1 MQIYV
6 VEAGVTV
13 DDIAKRFSV
22 PAEDI
27 IYSNQLV
34 SPYPLAIGQALLIP
48 IKEEHEKSQLLLS
61 LGYAYPFINPDVL
74 KETLTYL
81 TELAIFSY
89 GFTTEGYLIPPE
101 LPDDWMIT
109 EAINAKTLPILTLTP
124 LGPDGKFS
132 NELITAVVNNQVAK
146 QNLIDQLKNTLQ
158 TKGYKGVDVD
168 FEYIK
173 QEDRDA
179 FTSFVKD
186 LTVQMNALDYRVSV
200 ALAPKTSSEQVGL
213 LYQGKDYGGLGAA
226 ANSVL
231 LMTYEWGYTYGP
243 PMAVAPID
251 KQRQV
256 VEYAITEIPR
266 GKIKLGIPNY
276 GYDWPLPYEK
286 GVTVAKTVGVVEAV
300 QIAVKYGVNIEFDEV
315 AKSPF
320 FRYFDENGIQH
331 EVWFEDVRSMQAK
344 FDLIKEFT
352 LQGCGYW
359 QVMKLFRANWILLDD
374 NFYINK
380 AAAPSTPATPA
391 APATPA
397 EPATPATPTA
407 PATPPSP
414 TTPNTPTT

>member
-1 MQIYV
+1 MN
-6 VEAGVTV
+6 G
-13 DDIAKRFSV
+13 DIQ
-22 PAEDI
+22 DI

-74 KETLTYL
+74 KETLIYL

-89 GFTTEGYLIPPE
+89 GFTTEGNLIPPE
-101 LPDDWMIT
+101 LPDDWMIK

-146 QNLIDQLKNTLQ
+146 QNLIDQLKQMLQ

-186 LTVQMNALDYRVSV
+186 LTVQMNELGYRVSV

-231 LMTYEWGYTYGP
+231 LMTYEWGYTY
-243 PMAVAPID
+243 AHA
-251 KQRQV
+251 
-256 VEYAITEIPR
+256 
-266 GKIKLGIPNY
+266 
-276 GYDWPLPYEK
+276 
-286 GVTVAKTVGVVEAV
+286 
-300 QIAVKYGVNIEFDEV
+300 
-315 AKSPF
+315 
-320 FRYFDENGIQH
+320 
-331 EVWFEDVRSMQAK
+331 
-344 FDLIKEFT
+344 
-352 LQGCGYW
+352 
-359 QVMKLFRANWILLDD
+359 
-374 NFYINK
+374 
-380 AAAPSTPATPA
+380 
-391 APATPA
+391 
-397 EPATPATPTA
+397 
-407 PATPPSP
+407 
-414 TTPNTPTT
+414 